1 MIESLSYASEKS
13 GMPPGSLV
21 HVGDVHDH
29 IQSITV
35 INYNASLLEKHT
47 LASADEI
54 LPNMPELKWKW
65 GYPALWVVFIAIS
78 PVLLMFFRKRK
89 WL

>member
-47 LASADEI
+47 LALADEI
-54 LPNMPELKWKW
+54 LPIHARAEMEMGLS
-65 GYPALWVVFIAIS
+65 GFMGGFYRHLGGS
-78 PVLLMFFRKRK
+78 LDVLQESK